1 MDRGAWQAK
10 SQTRLRAGQA
20 LAGGP
25 RALDGRDS
33 TVAEDSRLPGLS
45 HQIGVWKTSLKYA

>member
-1 MDRGAWQAK
+1 MDRGAWWAE

-25 RALDGRDS
+25 RALDGRAS
-33 TVAEDSRLPGLS
+33 TVPEDSWLPGLS
-45 HQIGVWKTSLKYA
+45 HQIGAWKTSLRYA